1 MDRPWTAARNSALQ
15 LGKSWITRW
24 YGHGRG
30 GYSSPARRGPGSETD
45 RDAGTCIGD
54 SETERKRRFLRAF
67 LFVRHRPPGA
77 DRPGANS
84 SSRVNELRPS
94 APRRAVPWGAAGP
107 VPDDST
113 GHGPA
118 LCPPRPPLAHGTGG
132 SVPSFEKLAQR
143 PRGSS
148 GQHERRVA
156 SLWTDRGCAAGS
168 GLQSSKLVDNW
179 AWRDGDAAS
188 IVGPARRGPGSET
201 DPGRRYLYRRLGNRA
216 EPAVPS
222 GVSISVGCSDGWRR
236 RRPSARRPGT
246 WLA

>member
-1 MDRPWTAARNSALQ
+1 MDGGPEFGPATRKVVDNPLAWARPRRLHWFCSKGPWVRN
-15 LGKSWITRW
+15 GPGRW
-24 YGHGRG
+24 YLYRRLGDRAETAVPSGV
-30 GYSSPARRGPGSETD
+30 SVCPAPATRS
-45 RDAGTCIGD
+45 
-54 SETERKRRFLRAF
+54 
-67 LFVRHRPPGA
+67 RPSGCH
-77 DRPGANS
+77 S
-84 SSRVNELRPS
+84 SSRANELRPS
-94 APRRAVPWGAAGP
+94 APRRAVPWDAAGP

-113 GHGPA
+113 GHALA

-132 SVPSFEKLAQR
+132 SVPSFEKLAQLPGR
-143 PRGSS
+143 SS

-201 DPGRRYLYRRLGNRA
+201 DPGRWYLYRRLGHRA